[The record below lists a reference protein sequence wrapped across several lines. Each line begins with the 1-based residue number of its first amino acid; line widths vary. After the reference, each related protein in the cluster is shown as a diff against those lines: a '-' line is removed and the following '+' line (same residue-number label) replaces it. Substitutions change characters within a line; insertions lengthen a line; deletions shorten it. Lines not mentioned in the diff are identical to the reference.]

1 MVEQSRRHQ
10 FRMET
15 TVSNSLLVLTAKDV
29 GSLLEGREKEV
40 VDAVRQAYETH
51 SLGQSSLPHSTFLRF
66 PEKPRDRIIALPAF
80 LGGKEAVAGM
90 KWIASFPENVEQGM
104 ERASA
109 VMVLNSV
116 ETGRPEVVLEASQI
130 SAKRTAASAALAAS
144 CLASGAEP
152 VSIGLVGCGV
162 INREILRFLVA
173 VRGAPRRLLVFD
185 TEASRAASFQQ
196 QCASL
201 CAGVECVVAGSLE
214 EVAAE
219 CRLISFAT
227 TALAPHV
234 GPEIQFQP
242 GSTILHVSLRDLKPE
257 VILAADN
264 VVDDID
270 HVCRAETSV
279 HLAEQQS
286 GSRGFIRCTLADVL
300 LGTAPPKNAAKGVSV
315 FSPFGL
321 GVLDLAVG
329 QLSRNLAEQAGIG
342 TRVGDF
348 SPGG

>member
-1 MVEQSRRHQ
+1 
-10 FRMET
+10 
-15 TVSNSLLVLTAKDV
+15 LVLTAEEV
-29 GSLLEGREKEV
+29 RALLEGREREII
-40 VDAVRQAYETH
+40 DSVRLAYETH
-51 SLGQSSLPHSTFLRF
+51 ASGQSSLPHSTFLRF
-66 PEKPRDRIIALPAF
+66 PDKPRDRIIALPAY
-80 LGGKEAVAGM
+80 LGGSEPVAGV
-90 KWIASFPENVEQGM
+90 KWIASFPENVKRGM

-116 ETGRPEVVLEASQI
+116 DTGRPEVLLEGSLI
-130 SAKRTAASAALAAS
+130 SAQRTAASAALAARH
-144 CLASGAEP
+144 LASEEAP
-152 VSIGLVGCGV
+152 ASIGMVGCGV

-173 VRGAPRRLLVFD
+173 MFGAPRMLLVFD
-185 TEASRAASFQQ
+185 TDPLRAAPFLDE
-196 QCASL
+196 CATL
-201 CAGVECVVAGSLE
+201 CPGVEGVVAGRLE
-214 EVAAE
+214 EIAAE
-219 CRLISFAT
+219 CRLVSFAT

-264 VVDDID
+264 VVDDVD

-286 GSRGFIRCTLADVL
+286 GSRAFIRCTLADVL
-300 LGTAPPKNAAKGVSV
+300 LGTAPPRQSDEGVTV

-329 QLSRNLAEQAGIG
+329 RLLRNIADREG
-342 TRVGDF
+342 VGMRLNGF
-348 SPGG
+348 LPR

>member
-1 MVEQSRRHQ
+1 M
-10 FRMET
+10 
-15 TVSNSLLVLTAKDV
+15 SNSLLVLTAEDV
-29 GSLLEGREKEV
+29 KALLEGREKEV

-51 SLGQSSLPHSTFLRF
+51 ALGQSSLPHSTFLRF
-66 PEKPRDRIIALPAF
+66 ADRPRDRIIALPAF
-80 LGGKEAVAGM
+80 LGGSEPVAGM

-116 ETGRPEVVLEASQI
+116 ETGRPEVLLEGSQI
-130 SAKRTAASAALAAS
+130 SARRTAASAALAARH
-144 CLASGAEP
+144 LASAGETA
-152 VSIGLVGCGV
+152 SIGLVGCGV

-173 VRGAPRRLLVFD
+173 VWGPPRRLLAFD
-185 TEASRAASFQQ
+185 TDAPRAAIFLEECSSL
-196 QCASL
+196 CPGVEGVAAASL
-201 CAGVECVVAGSLE
+201 ERI
-214 EVAAE
+214 AAE
-219 CRLISFAT
+219 CRLVSFAT

-264 VVDDID
+264 VVDDVD

-286 GSRGFIRCTLADVL
+286 GSRAFIRCTLADVL
-300 LGTAPPKNAAKGVSV
+300 LGTAPPRQSAEGVTV

-329 QLSRNLAEQAGIG
+329 RLLRNLAEEQGIG
-342 TRVGDF
+342 MRVEGF
-348 SPGG
+348 LPAG

>member
-1 MVEQSRRHQ
+1 MSD
-10 FRMET
+10 
-15 TVSNSLLVLTAKDV
+15 SLLVLSSGEVKQ
-29 GSLLEGREKEV
+29 LLEGREQEV
-40 VDAVRQAYETH
+40 IDSVRLAYETH
-51 SLGQSSLPHSTFLRF
+51 AIGQSSLPHSTFLRF
-66 PEKPRDRIIALPAF
+66 AEKPRDRIIALPAY
-80 LGGKEAVAGM
+80 LGGSDPVAGV
-90 KWIASFPENVEQGM
+90 KWISSFPGNVEHSI

-116 ETGRPEVVLEASQI
+116 DTGRPEMLLEGSVI
-130 SAKRTAASAALAAS
+130 SARRTAASAALAAS
-144 CLASGAEP
+144 HLADLDETA
-152 VSIGLVGCGV
+152 SIGLVGCGV

-173 VRGAPRRLLVFD
+173 LCGPPRRLLVFD
-185 TEASRAASFQQ
+185 TDASRAGSFLAE
-196 QCASL
+196 CGSL
-201 CAGVECVVAGSLE
+201 CSGAEGVIAGGIE

-219 CRLISFAT
+219 CQVVSFAT

-234 GPEIQFQP
+234 GSEIQFQP

-286 GSRGFIRCTLADVL
+286 GNRGFIRCTLADIL
-300 LGTAPPKNAAKGVSV
+300 LGNAPPRRSGEGVTV

-321 GVLDLAVG
+321 GVLDLAVA
-329 QLSRNLAEQAGIG
+329 LLLRNLAEEESVG
-342 TRVGDF
+342 TRVSGF
-348 SPGG
+348 LPG